1 MVLNPKLHW
10 ELNVVFFEYIQ
21 ISKETEAHLNKK
33 IGQFP
38 ILHHQQK
45 SQPLCSNTTI

>member
-1 MVLNPKLHW
+1 MP
-10 ELNVVFFEYIQ
+10 FFFKRIQ
-21 ISKETEAHLNKK
+21 ISKETKAQLVKK